1 MKFDILNSIKFQ
13 PLWLNHCNVP
23 GNFVSPHLWF
33 RCHWHLALHI
43 PTAKPHLLTLRAAK
57 TWTQEYNNSR
67 SMYRYFPCWYRRYY
81 IDDTSFSIRYIF
93 TIKKL
98 LSVSILFYPSKK
110 HRVIRFCH
118 VTAASNQER
127 PMRQS
132 MEWTSGLV
140 DPLAWAGAA
149 GMWRTKGEN
158 KNSIFSSYSHIIIQ
172 VS

>member
-13 PLWLNHCNVP
+13 PLWLNHCNVL

-67 SMYRYFPCWYRRYY
+67 SMYLYFPCWYRRNY
-81 IDDTSFSIRYIF
+81 IDDTSIF
-93 TIKKL
+93 FNSVYL
-98 LSVSILFYPSKK
+98 YVFYSFLFLSFFIPLK
-110 HRVIRFCH
+110 HQVIRFCH

-149 GMWRTKGEN
+149 GIVAHQGWKQ
-158 KNSIFSSYSHIIIQ
+158 K
-172 VS
+172 